1 MKNTSSSAP
10 LCVLPGMSKTPPQR
24 RLSVRHGRKALG
36 FTLLEVLVALLVL
49 AFGFLAVAGI
59 QLRALK
65 TNFSSA
71 QKSQATMLSYLILDA
86 MRANR
91 DQALAGAYNIP
102 PTCTVPTGSTLVL
115 ADQSYW
121 LQKAKA
127 ALGAS
132 TCAAITCDTAG
143 NCTVT
148 LQWDDSRAGGSSTE
162 NFVLTSRL

>member
-49 AFGFLAVAGI
+49 AFGFLAVAGV

-65 TNFSSA
+65 TNLSSA

-102 PTCTVPTGSTLVL
+102 TTCTVPTGNTLVL

-132 TCAAITCDTAG
+132 TCAAIACDTAG

>member
-102 PTCTVPTGSTLVL
+102 TTCTVPTGSTLVL

>member
-1 MKNTSSSAP
+1 MKNTFPSAP

-24 RLSVRHGRKALG
+24 RLSVRHGRKAWG

-49 AFGFLAVAGI
+49 AFGFLAVAGV

-102 PTCTVPTGSTLVL
+102 TTCTVPTGSTLVS

-132 TCAAITCDTAG
+132 TCAAIACDTAG

>member
-1 MKNTSSSAP
+1 
-10 LCVLPGMSKTPPQR
+10 MSKTPPQR

-86 MRANR
+86 MRANPR
-91 DQALAGAYNIP
+91 ADWRIADVEALCREYGILCEPA
-102 PTCTVPTGSTLVL
+102 
-115 ADQSYW
+115 
-121 LQKAKA
+121 
-127 ALGAS
+127 
-132 TCAAITCDTAG
+132 
-143 NCTVT
+143 
-148 LQWDDSRAGGSSTE
+148 RGGSSHYKVGHPLLARKLTIPFKRPIKPVYIRALVAFVDDLTE
-162 NFVLTSRL
+162 AQGNPP

>member
-1 MKNTSSSAP
+1 
-10 LCVLPGMSKTPPQR
+10 MSKTPPQR

-102 PTCTVPTGSTLVL
+102 TTCTVPTGSTLVL

-127 ALGAS
+127 ELGAS
-132 TCAAITCDTAG
+132 TCAAIACTTAG
-143 NCTVT
+143 DCTVT
-148 LQWDDSRAGGSSTE
+148 LQWDDSRAGGSSTVT
-162 NFVLTSRL
+162 FVLTSRL

>member
-1 MKNTSSSAP
+1 MKNTFPSAP
-10 LCVLPGMSKTPPQR
+10 LCVLSGMSQTRPQR

-49 AFGFLAVAGI
+49 AFGFLAVAGV

-91 DQALAGAYNIP
+91 DQALAGAYNTP
-102 PTCTVPTGSTLVL
+102 TTCTVPTGSTLVL

-132 TCAAITCDTAG
+132 TCAAIACDTAG

>member
-1 MKNTSSSAP
+1 
-10 LCVLPGMSKTPPQR
+10 MSKTPPQR

-91 DQALAGAYNIP
+91 DQALAGDYNIDIAP
-102 PTCTVPTGSTLVL
+102 PLHRAHGQHTGVGRPELL
-115 ADQSYW
+115 A
-121 LQKAKA
+121 AKGKSRTWS
-127 ALGAS
+127 LDLCCHCLHHRG
-132 TCAAITCDTAG
+132 G
-143 NCTVT
+143 
-148 LQWDDSRAGGSSTE
+148 LHRDSAMG
-162 NFVLTSRL
+162 